1 MGYKRGMFTIFSMA
15 HWFNGQLCPGQFL
28 QLTVNEPGL
37 IYGATV
43 FTTLRVY
50 DQDLDHPVTQWEGHC
65 DRIRRAIS
73 AFQWGQPNWHHL
85 RRGAAALKTQFPVLR
100 ITCFPD
106 GKELITGRH
115 LPQDLQSRQQQGIPA
130 WVVDSPDYARPLP
143 GYKTGNYLGCWLA
156 LQAAQRQG
164 AQEAILINDT
174 NHWLETSTG
183 NLWGW
188 GHGTWWT
195 PPLQAG
201 ILPGIAR
208 ALLMDSL
215 QQQGFTVQ
223 EAVWTASLIHQFET
237 LAYSNAVVQA
247 VPIHTVLVDQSK
259 LEFNLNHR
267 VLQGLCRAFS
277 SP

>member
-1 MGYKRGMFTIFSMA
+1 MPYWLDGTLY
-15 HWFNGQLCPGQFL
+15 PGDHL
-28 QLTVNEPGL
+28 SLKTNEPGL

-43 FTTLRVY
+43 FTTLRVHEA
-50 DQDLDHPVTQWEGHC
+50 DLDHPLTAWEQHC
-65 DRIRRAIS
+65 DRIRHALT
-73 AFQWGQPNWHHL
+73 AFQWAQPDWQNI
-85 RRGAAALKTQFPVLR
+85 RQGAEALKAEFPVLR

-106 GKELITGRH
+106 GRELITGRP
-115 LPQDLQSRQQQGIPA
+115 LPQDLRERQRQGITA
-130 WVVDSPDYARPLP
+130 WVANSADYARPLP

-164 AQEAILINDT
+164 AKEAILIDNE

-188 GHGTWWT
+188 ADDAWWT

-208 ALLMDSL
+208 CLVIKSL

-223 EAVWTASLIHQFET
+223 EDLWTPQLIHQFGT
-237 LAYSNAVVQA
+237 LAYSNAVVQV
-247 VPIHTVLVDQSK
+247 VPIHTVLKDQSK
-259 LEFNLNHR
+259 LEFNPSHGA
-267 VLQGLCRAFS
+267 LQSLCRAFLNF
-277 SP
+277 

>member
-1 MGYKRGMFTIFSMA
+1 MSY
-15 HWFNGQLCPGQFL
+15 WFDGKLCQSDQLSL
-28 QLTVNEPGL
+28 QLNEPGL

-50 DQDLDHPVTQWEGHC
+50 GKDLEHPLTMWEAHC
-65 DRIRRAIS
+65 DRIRHTLTAFRWPQPHWPHIRQGAEALRA
-73 AFQWGQPNWHHL
+73 
-85 RRGAAALKTQFPVLR
+85 QFPVLR

-106 GKELITGRH
+106 GRELITGRS
-115 LPQDLQSRQQQGIPA
+115 LPEDLQERQPRGITA
-130 WVVDSPDYARPLP
+130 WVADAADYARSLP

-164 AQEAILINDT
+164 AKEAILINSE

-188 GHGTWWT
+188 ANNTWWT

-208 ALLMDSL
+208 SLVMDSL
-215 QQQGFTVQ
+215 QQQGFAVQ
-223 EAVWTASLIHQFET
+223 EDSWTPQLIDQFET
-237 LAYSNAVVQA
+237 LAYSNAVVQV
-247 VPIHTVLVDQSK
+247 VPIHTVLKDQSK
-259 LEFNLNHR
+259 LEFNPSHGALHD
-267 VLQGLCRAFS
+267 LCRAFLNF
-277 SP
+277 